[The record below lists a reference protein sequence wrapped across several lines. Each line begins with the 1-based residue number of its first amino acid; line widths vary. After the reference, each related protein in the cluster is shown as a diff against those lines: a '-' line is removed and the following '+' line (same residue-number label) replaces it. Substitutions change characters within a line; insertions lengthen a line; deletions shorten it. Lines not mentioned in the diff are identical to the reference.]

1 MYDDHPEFEKIAN
14 KDIIYKDERAAY
26 PQQEG
31 GYWIECDYSVT
42 GRVYVTKNP
51 IGKVIVVI

>member
-1 MYDDHPEFEKIAN
+1 MYDDHPEFEKKAN

-31 GYWIECDYSVT
+31 GYWIKVDWLDT
-42 GRVYVTKNP
+42 GKAWVTKNP